1 MIIVQTP
8 LRVSLF
14 GGGTDLP
21 EYYLVHGGCVLSAAI
36 DKYIFVTIKKRF
48 DDLLRIGYTKTELV
62 EGVDSIEHELIR
74 EAFRKTGISS
84 GVEITT
90 MGDIPSVGSGLGSS
104 ATVTV
109 GSLHAMYA
117 YLGTQPTA
125 DALARDACAIE
136 IDVLQR
142 PSGVQDQYIAAYGGV
157 RWMEFN
163 QKGDISIHLVQ
174 IDEGVRRALD
184 ERLLLF
190 YTGVTR
196 SSSTILDE
204 QKKNTPNR
212 AGVLSE
218 MKDIARDACSALV
231 RGELDEIGRLLDL
244 SWKLKTRLASRI
256 SNPSI
261 DDLYETAR
269 RAGALGGKIAGAGG
283 GGFMLLYCPEGR
295 RQSLRD
301 ALSGVRELPFGFE
314 RDGSKVVFNYRR

>member
-21 EYYLVHGGCVLSAAI
+21 EYYLAHEGCVLSAAI

-48 DDLLRIGYTKTELV
+48 DDLLRVGYTRTELV
-62 EGVDSIEHELIR
+62 SSVDEIEHELIR
-74 EAFRKTGISS
+74 EAFRRTGIMS

-90 MGDIPSVGSGLGSS
+90 MGDIPSLGSGLGSS

-117 YLGTQPTA
+117 YLGRSPSPET
-125 DALARDACAIE
+125 LANDACTIE
-136 IDVLQR
+136 IDVLQK
-142 PSGVQDQYIAAYGGV
+142 PSGVQDQYIAAYGGL
-157 RWMEFN
+157 RWMEFCRDG
-163 QKGDISIHLVQ
+163 KISIQLVE
-174 IDEGVRRALD
+174 IDEGVSRALD

-196 SSSTILDE
+196 SSSSILDE
-204 QKKNTPNR
+204 QKKNTHDR
-212 AGVLSE
+212 SDILSE
-218 MKDIARDACSALV
+218 MKDIAREALSAV
-231 RGELDEIGRLLDL
+231 ARGELDEIGRLLDL
-244 SWKLKTRLASRI
+244 SWKLKTRLATRI
-256 SNPSI
+256 SNHAI
-261 DDLYETAR
+261 DNLYESAR

-295 RQSLRD
+295 RQSVRD

-314 RDGSKVVFNYRR
+314 RDGSKVILNYRR